1 MWRGVRKPS
10 MKKEVIIII
19 RVEHSYSIHK
29 PMSNY
34 IESRNEAFE
43 VLKL

>member
-10 MKKEVIIII
+10 MKKEVIII
-19 RVEHSYSIHK
+19 RVEHSCSIHK

-34 IESRNEAFE
+34 IIFRNEEFE
-43 VLKL
+43 VFKL

>member
-1 MWRGVRKPS
+1 MWRGVRKLS

-19 RVEHSYSIHK
+19 RVEHSIHK
-29 PMSNY
+29 LMSNY
-34 IESRNEAFE
+34 IESRNEASE